1 MTNQYQELLD
11 AHTAPGALF
20 EFEEITHTNGV
31 TYRAGFNR
39 KENKYVANL
48 ISSSVARPGEIIFG
62 NQVSGIKG
70 YIATVKVSTDTN
82 TDSGGMKELFSVSS
96 NFVLSSY

>member
-1 MTNQYQELLD
+1 MF
-11 AHTAPGALF
+11 H
-20 EFEEITHTNGV
+20 
-31 TYRAGFNR
+31 AGFNR

-48 ISSSVARPGEIIFG
+48 INNSTERPGEVIYG

-70 YIATVKVSTDTN
+70 YLVTAKISTDSTTN
-82 TDSGGMKELFSVSS
+82 VGGMKELFSVSS